1 MAPYNG
7 RRMFERTTIPDGPRV
22 ITARLP
28 GARSVAAAVYVLAGS
43 RTETEADAGAAHFM
57 EHLTFRGT
65 ATYPSSQAISEA
77 VEGIGGTFNAATD
90 RESTVYWAKVPR
102 RETGLAVE
110 VLSDLVVRPL
120 LRDDDIVGERD
131 IIVEEIRSYRD
142 DPSDLVTTQ
151 FDLAVF
157 GETPLGREIAG
168 DEGSVRQLAAPTLHD
183 FWARS
188 YRPANC
194 VVALAGDIEHDAV
207 REMVAGA
214 FGTGNGVIPGFM
226 PPPVLPSPRR
236 VRRIERDT
244 AQAHLCVG
252 VPALRRDHPDS
263 WTLEIMNTVLGE
275 GMSSRLFLIVREQL
289 GLAYDVSTILN
300 AYVDCGIFGVCAGV
314 DPADLGPA
322 LDAVLR
328 QLGRLRDETIGPAE
342 LEKAKAFAGGRL
354 ELRLEETHHLASWVG
369 VQEALHEEVLDL
381 DEALAKIDAVTSDD
395 IRELGGRLLQD
406 DRLALAVVAPPD
418 TGLELEARLRLP

>member
-1 MAPYNG
+1 
-7 RRMFERTTIPDGPRV
+7 MFERTMIPDGPRV

-43 RTETEADAGAAHFM
+43 RTETELDAGAAHFM

-102 RETGLAVE
+102 RELQLAVE

-120 LRDDDIVGERD
+120 LRDGDIAGERD

-142 DPSDLVTTQ
+142 DPSDLVGTL

-183 FWARS
+183 FWARA

-194 VVALAGDIEHDAV
+194 VIALAGDLDHGAV
-207 REMVAGA
+207 RDIVADA
-214 FGTGNGVIPGFM
+214 FGTGNGVQPGFS
-226 PPPVLPSPRR
+226 PPPSLPSSRR
-236 VRRIERDT
+236 VRRVERDT
-244 AQAHLCVG
+244 AQAHFCVG
-252 VPALRRDHPDS
+252 VPALRRDHPES
-263 WTLEIMNTVLGE
+263 WALEIMNTVLGE

-289 GLAYDVSTILN
+289 GLAYDVSPILN

-314 DPADLGPA
+314 DPVDLGPA
-322 LDAVLR
+322 LDAVLA
-328 QLGRLRDETIGPAE
+328 QLARLRNEAVPPAE

-369 VQEALHEEVLDL
+369 VQEALHDEVLDL
-381 DEALAKIDAVTSDD
+381 DQALERIASVSAEQ
-395 IRELGGRLLQD
+395 IRDLAGRLLSD
-406 DRLALAVVAPPD
+406 DRLALAVVAPPGA
-418 TGLELEARLRLP
+418 GLELEERLHLP

>member
-1 MAPYNG
+1 
-7 RRMFERTTIPDGPRV
+7 MFERTSIPDGPRV

-43 RTETEADAGAAHFM
+43 RTETDDDAGAAHFM

-65 ATYPSSQAISEA
+65 AGYPSSQAISEA

-102 RETGLAVE
+102 RETHRAVE

-120 LRDDDIVGERD
+120 LREDDIAGERD

-142 DPSDLVTTQ
+142 DPSDLVSTL
-151 FDLAVF
+151 FDLAIF
-157 GETPLGREIAG
+157 GDTPLGREIAG
-168 DEGSVRQLAAPTLHD
+168 DEGSVRRLAPTTLHD
-183 FWARS
+183 FWSRS

-194 VVALAGDIEHDAV
+194 VVALAGDIDHRAV
-207 REMVAGA
+207 VDMVAGA
-214 FGTGNGVIPGFM
+214 FGTGNGVVPGFA
-226 PPPVLPSPRR
+226 PPPSLPSSQR
-236 VRRIERDT
+236 VRRTERDT
-244 AQAHLCVG
+244 AQAHFCVG

-263 WTLEIMNTVLGE
+263 WALEIMNTVLGE

-300 AYVDCGIFGVCAGV
+300 AYADCGIFGVCAGV
-314 DPADLGPA
+314 DPDDLAPA
-322 LDAVLR
+322 LDAVLA
-328 QLGRLRDETIGPAE
+328 QLGRLRDEPVAAPE

-369 VQEALHEEVLDL
+369 VQEALHDEVLDL
-381 DEALAKIDAVTSDD
+381 DEALERIALVTPEHMQ
-395 IRELGGRLLQD
+395 ELGARLLRD
-406 DRLALAVVAPPD
+406 DRLALALVAPPGAGP
-418 TGLELEARLRLP
+418 GLEERLHLP